1 MKIDKEYATQLMD
14 EVKWL
19 SNHGIKY
26 TFVKSK
32 LKKKLQYINTR
43 KRQSYLIVWRFFIV
57 KNREENIE

>member
-26 TFVKSK
+26 TFVKVTEEK
-32 LKKKLQYINTR
+32 TENTTIIKPETETKKD
-43 KRQSYLIVWRFFIV
+43 
-57 KNREENIE
+57 E

>member
-26 TFVKSK
+26 TFVKVTEEK
-32 LKKKLQYINTR
+32 ITIYKYKNCNKVRNEEGRTNICRIIN
-43 KRQSYLIVWRFFIV
+43 I
-57 KNREENIE
+57 

>member
-26 TFVKSK
+26 TFVKVTEEK
-32 LKKKLQYINTR
+32 I
-43 KRQSYLIVWRFFIV
+43 IVWRFFIV

>member
-26 TFVKSK
+26 TFVKVTEEK
-32 LKKKLQYINTR
+32 ITIYNTR